1 MNTYYIP
8 TSTLNF
14 NNILSTESI
23 SPKTFYTQ
31 RSFGIKR
38 WTSVEE
44 NNLDDVILLYE
55 NAKSFSRDDSEI
67 EDHPMLIAFMTEE
80 RFPQYTQGI
89 CYSDHTLYLD
99 PWHTQFIFFSEN
111 DKRVTLSLSDSALE
125 VKLLPL
131 YKNRLLVRSYSEQYK
146 PVQEEKDV
154 VLQNEVSNEINKD
167 TLINKLK
174 GLLYGYYVGAYLS
187 CTKDSIEDL
196 WAFNR
201 VHAYLANFISQGEK
215 SPIKIDDVAFFE
227 KYIADSKHRYLE
239 PDESEIVLQDG
250 RITSLKVLDKQD
262 TKNLFIEWIKVFA
275 KPEYGKDIIPHREAI
290 LADILVATEK
300 YGDEKLT
307 DTAKKYLQIL
317 QDQFDGI
324 YSQKLSFN
332 GVLLSAIAFVL
343 LAGDSWEK
351 LLQVMQREKIYD
363 YRIPFAMYGCICGF
377 ADLYRTFTD
386 YIINCPN
393 RSYVAE
399 VYTEFWGQ
407 LFGIHLDTSN
417 TFNTDD
423 SKVKIEHNRYAPI
436 FAALNKIS
444 PELSEKFRPYLDLI
458 PNDLSHEEEYKR
470 LDNVWKQVKG
480 DKTKCDI
487 RQKNWRKI
495 ISDYKPQK
503 AQNTASKGNEQGKT
517 KQDSITTETTILF
530 PHNETDSSIG
540 NNFVATITPFYCDAN
555 AFECIKDIIP
565 QKCQDVIRKD
575 LKWFQ
580 DDYNEN
586 RKDTNNGRNLH
597 GRYADR
603 KRFPIDNRS
612 VIENYKSDI
621 EWQKRD
627 SNPKT
632 QWKREIYAKLDIDA
646 IINRLKEIY
655 K

>member
-1 MNTYYIP
+1 MKTYYIP

-23 SPKTFYTQ
+23 SPKIFYTQ

-44 NNLDDVILLYE
+44 NHLDDAILLYE
-55 NAKSFSRDDSEI
+55 EAKSFSRDDSEI

-80 RFPQYTQGI
+80 QFPQYTQEI

-111 DKRVTLSLSDSALE
+111 DQRVTLSLSDSALE

-131 YKNRLLVRSYSEQYK
+131 YKNKLLVQSYSEQYK

-154 VLQNEVSNEINKD
+154 VLQNKVSNEINKD

-201 VHAYLANFISQGEK
+201 VHAYLANFISKGEK
-215 SPIKIDDVAFFE
+215 SPISIEDVAFFE
-227 KYIADSKHRYLE
+227 KYIADSGHQYLKTN
-239 PDESEIVLQDG
+239 ESEIVLQEG
-250 RITSLKVLDKQD
+250 QVISLKVLDKQNAKD
-262 TKNLFIEWIKVFA
+262 LFIEWIKVFT
-275 KPEYGKDIIPHREAI
+275 KPKYGKDIIPHREAI

-332 GVLLSAIAFVL
+332 GGLLSAIAFVL

-351 LLQVMQREKIYD
+351 LLQVMQREKVYD
-363 YRIPFAMYGCICGF
+363 YRIPFAIYGCICGF

-407 LFGIHLDTSN
+407 LFGTHLDTSN
-417 TFNTDD
+417 VFNTDD
-423 SKVKIEHNRYAPI
+423 SKIEHRYASIVKIVN
-436 FAALNKIS
+436 
-444 PELSEKFRPYLDLI
+444 EKYPKLLEKCRLCLAQI
-458 PNDLSHEEEYKR
+458 PNNLSPEEEYKR
-470 LDNVWKQVKG
+470 LDNIWQEMKG
-480 DKTKCDI
+480 SKTKCDI
-487 RQKNWRKI
+487 PKKNWKKI

-503 AQNTASKGNEQGKT
+503 AQKTASRGNKQGKT
-517 KQDSITTETTILF
+517 KQDFRTKETTIQF
-530 PHNETDSSIG
+530 NETYLSTE
-540 NNFVATITPFYCDAN
+540 NNFVATTTPFYCDDN
-555 AFECIKDIIP
+555 AFEHIKSIIP
-565 QKCQDVIRKD
+565 EQYRKTVRDD
-575 LKWFQ
+575 LEWFQ

-586 RKDTNNGRNLH
+586 RKDTNQGKYLH
-597 GRYADR
+597 GCYADR
-603 KRFPIDNRS
+603 QKYPVDNKS
-612 VIENYKSDI
+612 VIENYKNDI
-621 EWQKRD
+621 ERKKR
-627 SNPKT
+627 NPNT
-632 QWKREIYAKLDIDA
+632 PWKREKYEKLNIDA

>member
-1 MNTYYIP
+1 MKTYYIP

-55 NAKSFSRDDSEI
+55 DAKYFSRGDSDV

-80 RFPQYTQGI
+80 QFPQYIQGI

-111 DKRVTLSLSDSALE
+111 DRRVALSLSDSALE
-125 VKLLPL
+125 MKLLPL
-131 YKNRLLVRSYSEQYK
+131 YLKGLLVQSYPDQYRPIQEQ
-146 PVQEEKDV
+146 KDV
-154 VLQNEVSNEINKD
+154 VPQNEVSNEINKD
-167 TLINKLK
+167 TLVNKLK

-187 CTKDSIEDL
+187 CTKDSIDDL

-201 VHAYLANFISQGEK
+201 VHAYLANFTSKGEK
-215 SPIKIDDVAFFE
+215 SPIRIEDVAFFE
-227 KYIADSKHRYLE
+227 NYIADSEHRYLE

-250 RITSLKVLDKQD
+250 KITSLKVLDKQD
-262 TKNLFIEWIKVFA
+262 TKDLFIEWISIFT
-275 KPEYGKDIIPHREAI
+275 KPEYGKDIIPHRESI
-290 LADILVATEK
+290 LADILATTEK
-300 YGDEKLT
+300 YGDDKVT
-307 DTAKKYLQIL
+307 DAAKKYLRNL
-317 QDQFDGI
+317 QNQFDGI

-332 GVLLSAIAFVL
+332 GGLLSAIAFVL

-351 LLQVMQREKIYD
+351 LLQVMQREKMYD

-386 YIINCPN
+386 YIIKCSN

-407 LFGIHLDTSN
+407 LFGTHLDTSN

-436 FAALNKIS
+436 FAALNEIS
-444 PELSEKFRPYLDLI
+444 PELSEKFRPYLDQI
-458 PNDLSHEEEYKR
+458 NPLSLEEECKYLESIWNKMGSNKKECGIFKK
-470 LDNVWKQVKG
+470 DWK
-480 DKTKCDI
+480 
-487 RQKNWRKI
+487 KI
-495 ISDYKPQK
+495 VSSYK
-503 AQNTASKGNEQGKT
+503 AQTTASRRNKQGKR
-517 KQDSITTETTILF
+517 KQDSITKETTLPF
-530 PHNETDSSIG
+530 NETYLNTE
-540 NNFVATITPFYCDAN
+540 NNFVATTTPFYCDDN
-555 AFECIKDIIP
+555 AFEYIKSIIP
-565 QKCQDVIRKD
+565 EQYRKTVRDD
-575 LKWFQ
+575 LEWFQ

-586 RKDTNNGRNLH
+586 RKDTNNGRNPH

-603 KRFPIDNRS
+603 KRFPIDNKS
-612 VIENYKSDI
+612 VIENYKSEI
-621 EWQKRD
+621 EWKKRD
-627 SNPKT
+627 SNPNT
-632 QWKREIYAKLDIDA
+632 QWKKEKYEKLNIDA
-646 IINRLKEIY
+646 IINRLKETY